1 MFVGESRVADGRMAL
16 TLDELEQIQSEALA
30 DDVEIDLA
38 RMQLW
43 AAEEARA
50 YFESGGTVVPA
61 APPDAKPAP
70 PDAPHAPSGTPTA
83 STAADPALSA
93 FLALHGLDSLAL
105 ALAGDSLAGHAAAL
119 RASGRPAFLAAL
131 KCRGVAS
138 LTHRQSLATAL
149 SKADKAAGGLTAAA
163 AAAGGREPT
172 GGSAD
177 ASARPLPPPLPP
189 HVRLTRAQLAALAP
203 RIERGEWYGLPQPT
217 SFPDPKP
224 LPTSIPDPK
233 PKPKPTPKPKPKP
246 KTKTKPKTKPKPK
259 PEPGARSPTP

>member
-203 RIERGEWYGLPQPT
+203 RTERGEWYGLPQPT

-233 PKPKPTPKPKPKP
+233 PKPKPKP